1 MFTNVIIKLI
11 QINDWR
17 IYNMKQT
24 LKLKEI
30 VVMAMLSA
38 LMGVVFMGLDSIYQ
52 PLTTIAGP
60 LGGDIIYGVYLI
72 SALLSMYIVRKPGA
86 GIVGSL
92 FTGLVN
98 LLMGSPYGIHIIVAS
113 LLQGAGVEIAV
124 ATRKYSKFSYF
135 QMSIAS
141 ILAMILV
148 TMRDYFIFGFQLY
161 PKLIPIMLIIR
172 VVSSI
177 IFGAGLSIAL
187 GKALKS
193 TGVLNDFKISKGSES

>member
-1 MFTNVIIKLI
+1 
-11 QINDWR
+11 
-17 IYNMKQT
+17 MKQT

-38 LMGVVFMGLDSIYQ
+38 LMGVVFMGLDSVYQ

-86 GIVGSL
+86 SIIGSL

-124 ATRKYSKFSYF
+124 AIKKYSKFSYF

-161 PKLIPIMLIIR
+161 PKLIPIMLVIR
-172 VVSSI
+172 VISSI

-193 TGVLNDFKISKGSES
+193 IGVLNDFKISRGSES

>member
-1 MFTNVIIKLI
+1 
-11 QINDWR
+11 
-17 IYNMKQT
+17 MKQT

-38 LMGVVFMGLDSIYQ
+38 LMGVVFMGLDSVYQ

-86 GIVGSL
+86 GIIGSL

-124 ATRKYSKFSYF
+124 AIKNIQNF
-135 QMSIAS
+135 
-141 ILAMILV
+141 L
-148 TMRDYFIFGFQLY
+148 
-161 PKLIPIMLIIR
+161 
-172 VVSSI
+172 
-177 IFGAGLSIAL
+177 
-187 GKALKS
+187 
-193 TGVLNDFKISKGSES
+193 ISKCLLPQYWQ

>member
-1 MFTNVIIKLI
+1 
-11 QINDWR
+11 
-17 IYNMKQT
+17 MKQT

-38 LMGVVFMGLDSIYQ
+38 LMGVVFMGLDSVYQ

-86 GIVGSL
+86 GVLGAL

-113 LLQGAGVEIAV
+113 LLQGAGVEIVV
-124 ATRKYSKFSYF
+124 AIRKYSKFSYF

-148 TMRDYFIFGFQLY
+148 TMRDYFIFGFNLY
-161 PKLIPIMLIIR
+161 PKLIPIMIIIR

-193 TGVLNDFKISKGSES
+193 TGVLNDFKISRGSESKIA

>member
-1 MFTNVIIKLI
+1 
-11 QINDWR
+11 
-17 IYNMKQT
+17 
-24 LKLKEI
+24 
-30 VVMAMLSA
+30 
-38 LMGVVFMGLDSIYQ
+38 
-52 PLTTIAGP
+52 
-60 LGGDIIYGVYLI
+60 
-72 SALLSMYIVRKPGA
+72 MYIVRKPGA
-86 GIVGSL
+86 GVIGSL

-124 ATRKYSKFSYF
+124 AIKKYSKFSYF

-161 PKLIPIMLIIR
+161 PKLIPIMLVIR
-172 VVSSI
+172 VISSI

-193 TGVLNDFKISKGSES
+193 IGVLNDFKISRGSES

>member
-1 MFTNVIIKLI
+1 
-11 QINDWR
+11 
-17 IYNMKQT
+17 MKQT

-38 LMGVVFMGLDSIYQ
+38 LMGVVFMGLDSVYQ

-72 SALLSMYIVRKPGA
+72 SALLSMYIVRKPSA
-86 GIVGSL
+86 GVIGSL

-113 LLQGAGVEIAV
+113 FLQGAGVEIAV
-124 ATRKYSKFSYF
+124 AIKKYSKFSYF

-161 PKLIPIMLIIR
+161 PKLIPIMLVIR
-172 VVSSI
+172 VISSI
-177 IFGAGLSIAL
+177 IFGAGFSIAL

-193 TGVLNDFKISKGSES
+193 TGVLNDFKISRGSES

>member
-1 MFTNVIIKLI
+1 
-11 QINDWR
+11 
-17 IYNMKQT
+17 MKQT

-86 GIVGSL
+86 GVLGAL

-113 LLQGAGVEIAV
+113 LLQGAGVEIVV
-124 ATRKYSKFSYF
+124 AIRKYSKFSYF

-148 TMRDYFIFGFQLY
+148 TMRDYFIFGFNLY
-161 PKLIPIMLIIR
+161 PKLIPIMIIIR

-193 TGVLNDFKISKGSES
+193 TGVLNDFKISRGSES

>member
-1 MFTNVIIKLI
+1 
-11 QINDWR
+11 
-17 IYNMKQT
+17 MKQT

-60 LGGDIIYGVYLI
+60 LGG
-72 SALLSMYIVRKPGA
+72 
-86 GIVGSL
+86 L

-124 ATRKYSKFSYF
+124 AIRKYSKFSYF

-148 TMRDYFIFGFQLY
+148 TIRDYFIFGFQLY

-193 TGVLNDFKISKGSES
+193 TGVLNDFKISRGSES

>member
-1 MFTNVIIKLI
+1 
-11 QINDWR
+11 
-17 IYNMKQT
+17 MKQT
-24 LKLKEI
+24 LILKEI

-141 ILAMILV
+141 ILAMIFV

-172 VVSSI
+172 VISSVV
-177 IFGAGLSIAL
+177 FGAGLSIAL

-193 TGVLNDFKISKGSES
+193 TEVLNDFKISKGSEF

>member
-1 MFTNVIIKLI
+1 
-11 QINDWR
+11 
-17 IYNMKQT
+17 MKQT

-38 LMGVVFMGLDSIYQ
+38 LMGVVFMGLDSVYQ

-86 GIVGSL
+86 GVIESF

-113 LLQGAGVEIAV
+113 FLQGAGVEIAV
-124 ATRKYSKFSYF
+124 AIKKYSKFSYS

-161 PKLIPIMLIIR
+161 PKLIPIMLVIR
-172 VVSSI
+172 VISSI

-193 TGVLNDFKISKGSES
+193 TGVLNDFKISRGSES

>member
-1 MFTNVIIKLI
+1 
-11 QINDWR
+11 
-17 IYNMKQT
+17 MKQT

-38 LMGVVFMGLDSIYQ
+38 LMGVVFMGLDSVYQ

-60 LGGDIIYGVYLI
+60 LGEDIIYGVYLI

-86 GIVGSL
+86 GIIGSL

-124 ATRKYSKFSYF
+124 AIKKYSKFSYF

-148 TMRDYFIFGFQLY
+148 TMRDYFIFGFSLY
-161 PKLIPIMLIIR
+161 PKLIPIMLVIR

-187 GKALKS
+187 GKDLKS
-193 TGVLNDFKISKGSES
+193 TGVLNDFKISRGSES